1 MKPKHS
7 LRALQR
13 VAGTLLGMTTTHP
26 KSLAELCSEAQTKY
40 QHTEDSPN
48 GGIAFAV
55 TASGAI
61 RTVTGS
67 SDIYLSLSQAAFQ
80 LCPDDDYLGVSVW
93 GWAAPTSSDISKHD
107 DVPPSEHPERRRMHL
122 VTITD
127 RKGQSESRLHFIEQ
141 DDIKTTDGT
150 TVVGAL
156 KDALENAF
164 RIAKALECADV
175 LLQLKALMTPDDN

>member
-1 MKPKHS
+1 
-7 LRALQR
+7 
-13 VAGTLLGMTTTHP
+13 MTTTQH
-26 KSLAELCSEAQTKY
+26 KSLTELCTEAQTIF

-48 GGIAFAV
+48 GSIAFAV

-67 SDIYLSLSQAAFQ
+67 GDIYLSLRQSAFQ
-80 LCPDDDYLGVSVW
+80 LNPDDDYLGVSVW